1 MKRLIYTAI
10 LMCLSLL
17 PVLAQQAEQGP
28 CGVPAIFKNAA
39 FKEFMPGGRHFES
52 WLARKQKEET
62 ENKSIADNDEIYT
75 IPVVVHVLHNG
86 EAVGT
91 DRNLSDT
98 RVLSQINILN
108 NDFGR
113 LPNTPGFN
121 THPAGADTRIRFC
134 LASADPQGQPT
145 NGINRVN
152 TNQDGFNFL
161 TDNTLL
167 KSFGT
172 WDTDKYLNIW
182 VCKILGNQYIGY
194 AQYPYIPSNL
204 SDSLPMVGVTDV
216 LPDGVVADYRVF
228 GDVPA
233 GQSGPFPSYNKG
245 RTITHEIGH
254 YLGLIHIWADAS
266 VCSDPANT
274 DFCEDTPKQETFTS
288 GCPTGVLASCTTGVP
303 RMKENYMDYT
313 NDACMNIFTSD
324 QKRRMRMVLRNCIR
338 RKSLLT
344 SPVIP
349 CSANTDTQPPVFPAN
364 KKIKCYYRDNNEFSN
379 ILVVEAPDKATL
391 SEVVLF
397 DFAGRAIPFRSLDD
411 ESKSPIKSEIQL
423 TGLAC
428 GIYFI
433 RITTSDGQKYTTR
446 FARRG

>member
-1 MKRLIYTAI
+1 MKQSFWPSMFLFFAW
-10 LMCLSLL
+10 MSAF
-17 PVLAQQAEQGP
+17 AQQAEKEH
-28 CGVPAIFKNAA
+28 CGVPAIFKNSA
-39 FKEFMPGGRHFES
+39 FKEFMPGGRHFEN
-52 WLARKQKEET
+52 WLARKQEE
-62 ENKSIADNDEIYT
+62 EQSDKSTADNDEIYT

-91 DRNLSDT
+91 DRNLSDA
-98 RVLSQINILN
+98 RVISQINILN

-134 LASADPQGQPT
+134 LASVDPQGQPT

-152 TNQDGFNFL
+152 TNRDGFNFL
-161 TDNTLL
+161 SDNTVL
-167 KSFGT
+167 KGFGT
-172 WDTDKYLNIW
+172 WDTDKYLNVW

-194 AQYPYIPSNL
+194 AQYPYIPAGM

-245 RTITHEIGH
+245 RTISHEIGH

-266 VCSDPANT
+266 SCSDPANT
-274 DFCEDTPKQETFTS
+274 DFCDDTPKQETFTS
-288 GCPTGVLASCTTGVP
+288 GCPSAVLASCTTGVP

-313 NDACMNIFTSD
+313 NDACMNIFTND

-349 CSANTDTQPPVFPAN
+349 CSANTDTQPVFPEN
-364 KKIKCYYRDNNEFSN
+364 KKIKCYYLNNSELTN
-379 ILVVEAPDKATL
+379 ILVVEAPDKSTI
-391 SEVVLF
+391 SEMVIF
-397 DFAGRAIPFRSLDD
+397 DFTGKAVPFRTLND
-411 ESKSPIKSEIQL
+411 ESKAPIKAQIQL

-428 GIYFI
+428 GVYFI
-433 RITTSDGQKYTTR
+433 RITTSNGQKYTTR